1 VISDHAYWTLDL
13 GESVMHLSKTH
24 LCAAALVA
32 ALTVVSTTPAPASPL
47 VPNANTQTFKSQSAD
62 TSVVIDVRYRHRN
75 NGGAVAAGIA
85 GLIIGGIIASQPQPY
100 YYDPYYQPYPAYG
113 GGIAYCARRFRSYDP
128 YSMTYLGNDG
138 YRHPCP

>member
-1 VISDHAYWTLDL
+1 
-13 GESVMHLSKTH
+13 M
-24 LCAAALVA
+24 
-32 ALTVVSTTPAPASPL
+32 
-47 VPNANTQTFKSQSAD
+47 
-62 TSVVIDVRYRHRN
+62 RYRHRN
-75 NGGAVAAGIA
+75 NGAAVAAGIA

-100 YYDPYYQPYPAYG
+100 YYDPYYQPYPAYS